1 MDFRVKSTGIALDD
15 TNGTDTPVTDE
26 EEEEGELVDEDEEEP
41 NELWTES

>member
-15 TNGTDTPVTDE
+15 TNATPVPDE
-26 EEEEGELVDEDEEEP
+26 DEDDGELVDDDEP